1 MLSTHHGNRTIR
13 PAALAA
19 AVCLGALLLPT
30 RPVSAQSSETG
41 DRTLSPYFFVDSRD
55 PQVDPLPLKETSAKV
70 RIVGVIADVTVTQ
83 VYRNEGLHPLEAVY
97 VFPGSTRAAVYRM
110 IMTIGSRT
118 VTAVIK
124 ERRQARAAYEE
135 ARAQG
140 RTASLLEQ
148 QRPNA
153 FQMNVANIMP
163 GDEVKM
169 LLAYTELLVPT
180 DGLYEFVYP
189 TVVGPRY
196 SNQPAVGAPESETWV
211 ENPYRHQG
219 EPSDSTFSIGVTLTA
234 GVPIQKITC
243 PSHRTSIR
251 YDGPADATVTLDP
264 ADERGGNRDFILRF
278 GLAGVHVKS
287 GLLLYHGKDGERFF
301 LLMVEPPKR
310 VPTSQVPPREYL
322 FVVDVSGSMHGF
334 PLEVS
339 KKLLADLISHL
350 RPTDAFNVLLFSGGS
365 RVMSEK
371 SVAANPESVAA
382 ALRFIDR
389 EQGGG
394 GTELLPA
401 LRRALALP
409 RSEGVSRT
417 IVIATDGYVR
427 VEKEAFDLIRS
438 SLDRSNVFAFGIGSA
453 VNRFLIEGI
462 ARAGMGEPFVVANP
476 EEAAAQAERFR
487 SYVTSPVLTH
497 VNVEFSG
504 FDAYDVEPQAVPDV
518 LAERPVIVFGKWR
531 GPASGR
537 IVVRGLTADAPYA
550 EAFDVGR
557 ARPDRRNAALRYLWA
572 RHRIAA
578 LGDDVK
584 LRHDDDTVEEIT
596 RLGLAYG
603 LLTDYTSFVAVDRT
617 VRNTDGRVET
627 VTQPLPLPQGV
638 SDLAVGGPAKKV
650 IAAFTSSAFAY
661 GSAPQGVTGGAAGGV
676 PGSAVRE
683 EVSVTGAYST
693 LHQSAPLPRN
703 ACSPTSQGR
712 EAAQRTGA
720 PRTAWDEL
728 KAAARNWRFPA
739 ASAPSTVTLRLAF
752 AGGKPLIA
760 GLQVEGALSRS
771 AVERAIRPHLPET
784 NACFEKAVAP
794 GARIVVILSIR
805 PDGAVDRVEVA
816 GEPV

>member
-1 MLSTHHGNRTIR
+1 MLSTHRTKR
-13 PAALAA
+13 TFRAAALAA
-19 AVCLGALLLPT
+19 AACLGAVLLPT
-30 RPVSAQSSETG
+30 PPAGAQSGETG

-55 PQVDPLPLKETSAKV
+55 PQVDRLPLKETSARV

-83 VYRNEGLHPLEAVY
+83 VYRNEAQRPLEAVY

-110 IMTIGSRT
+110 VMTIGSRT

-124 ERRQARAAYEE
+124 ERRQARAAYEQ

-148 QRPNA
+148 QRPNV

-163 GDEVKM
+163 GDEVKV

-196 SNQPAVGAPESETWV
+196 SKQPAAGAPDTEQWV

-219 EPSDSTFSIGVTLTA
+219 EAPDYGFSIGVTLTA

-251 YDGPADATVTLDP
+251 YDGPTDATVTLDP
-264 ADERGGNRDFILRF
+264 ADERGGDRDFILRF
-278 GLAGVHVKS
+278 GLAGAQVQS
-287 GLLLYHGKDGERFF
+287 GLLLYQGKDGERFF

-310 VPTSQVPPREYL
+310 VVISQIPPREYL

-339 KKLLADLISHL
+339 KKLLADLIAHL
-350 RPTDAFNVLLFSGGS
+350 RPSDTFNVLLFAGGS
-365 RVMSEK
+365 RVMAER
-371 SVAANPESVAA
+371 SVAATPENVAA
-382 ALRFIDR
+382 ALRFIDH

-417 IVIATDGYVR
+417 IVIATDGYVA
-427 VEKEAFDLIRS
+427 VEREAFVLIRS
-438 SLDRSNVFAFGIGSA
+438 SLDRSNVFAFGIGTA

-462 ARAGMGEPFVVANP
+462 ARAGMGEPFIVAKP
-476 EEAAAQAERFR
+476 DEAAAQAERFR
-487 SYVTSPVLTH
+487 AYVSSPVLTH
-497 VNVEFSG
+497 VDIEFAG

-518 LAERPVIVFGKWR
+518 LADRPVIVFGKWR

-537 IVVRGLTADAPYA
+537 VVVRGLTGGAPYL
-550 EAFDVGR
+550 EAFDVAR
-557 ARPDRRNAALRYLWA
+557 SRPDRRNAALRHLWA

-578 LGDDVK
+578 LGDDVRA
-584 LRHDDDTVEEIT
+584 RHDDDTVKEIT

-603 LLTDYTSFVAVDRT
+603 LLTDYTSFVAVDRA
-617 VRNTDGRVET
+617 VRNSDGRIET
-627 VTQPLPLPQGV
+627 VTQPLPLPRGV
-638 SDLAVGGPAKKV
+638 SDLAVGSPAKKAY
-650 IAAFTSSAFAY
+650 AAASAPAFAY
-661 GSAPQGVTGGAAGGV
+661 RSVSQAVTGGADGGAAGGI
-676 PGSAVRE
+676 PGGPVRE
-683 EVSVTGAYST
+683 EVNLTGALT
-693 LHQSAPLPRN
+693 PTVPL
-703 ACSPTSQGR
+703 AT
-712 EAAQRTGA
+712 AATTTGVGA
-720 PRTAWDEL
+720 AATVAGVGTWNDL
-728 KAAARNWRFPA
+728 KAAALVWRFPA
-739 ASAPSTVTLRLAF
+739 ATGPSAVTVVLRLA
-752 AGGKPLIA
+752 GGRPAVAAIR
-760 GLQVEGALSRS
+760 VEGALSRS
-771 AVERAIRPHLPET
+771 LVERAIRPHLPET
-784 NACFEKAVAP
+784 KACLERGLAP
-794 GARIVVILSIR
+794 GNLLVLTLSIL
-805 PDGAVDRVEVA
+805 PDGSVDRVEIA
-816 GEPV
+816 TRPA